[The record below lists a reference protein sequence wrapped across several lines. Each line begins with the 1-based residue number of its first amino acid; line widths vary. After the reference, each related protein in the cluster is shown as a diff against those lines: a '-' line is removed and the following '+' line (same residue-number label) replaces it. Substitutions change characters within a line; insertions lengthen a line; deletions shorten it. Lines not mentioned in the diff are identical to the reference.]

1 MTVIKE
7 YIKSEDVINFLKSHI
22 KTKNDFEK
30 LTTTEYNKNKFIN
43 TLIDEFIDKI
53 IIEKI
58 GEDYEQIKRNEN

>member
-1 MTVIKE
+1 MTIIKE

>member
-22 KTKNDFEK
+22 KTKNNFEK

>member
-30 LTTTEYNKNKFIN
+30 LTTAEYNKNKFIN

-58 GEDYEQIKRNEN
+58 GENYEQIKRNEN